1 MRNPLLTLL
10 FLIIVTSTSCVTQV
24 VTDDF
29 TYPHK
34 VRVDTIHSN
43 FKTTFL
49 RTSSICERN
58 LSIAEA
64 LQKEKAKVG
73 DPQVRDRIALLNIT
87 QQKKYSSTYSELDGN
102 AGPIYC
108 YMYDVVLIGDDI
120 NLGTSLNINDA
131 PKPSDEKK
139 MNKKI
144 AKNFYQ
150 LQGGKRLTLAEIQS
164 SSEMLSYRLL
174 STSEFKKYVLSEELA
189 VAPYEY
195 YWTSNTVNNNPIVIQ
210 FMPPYDIQTSLDS
223 TYNFKT
229 KSISNQKKKYRTV
242 LCDK

>member
-43 FKTTFL
+43 FRTTFL

-73 DPQVRDRIALLNIT
+73 DPHIRDRIALLNIT
-87 QQKKYSSTYSELDGN
+87 QQKKYSSTYSELDGD

-108 YMYDVVLIGDDI
+108 YMYDVVLIGDNI
-120 NLGTSLNINDA
+120 NLGTSLNVNDTH
-131 PKPSDEKK
+131 KPSDEKK
-139 MNKKI
+139 TNSKI

-150 LQGGKRLTLAEIQS
+150 LQGDKRLTLSEIQS
-164 SSEMLSYRLL
+164 SPEMLSYRLL
-174 STSEFKKYVLSEELA
+174 STSEFKKYVLSEELV
-189 VAPYEY
+189 VAPLEY
-195 YWTSNTVNNNPIVIQ
+195 YWTSNLIDDNPVVIQ
-210 FMPPYDIQTSLDS
+210 FMPYSDNRPLDS

-229 KSISNQKKKYRTV
+229 KSISNLKKKYRTV

>member
-1 MRNPLLTLL
+1 MRNPLITILL
-10 FLIIVTSTSCVTQV
+10 LLIFLITSCVTQV

-108 YMYDVVLIGDDI
+108 YMYDVVLIGDNI
-120 NLGTSLNINDA
+120 NLGTSLNKNDT
-131 PKPSDEKK
+131 PKPSNENK
-139 MNKKI
+139 MNNKM
-144 AKNFYQ
+144 AKYFYQ
-150 LQGGKRLTLAEIQS
+150 LQGGKRLTLSEIQS
-164 SSEMLSYRLL
+164 SPEMLSYRLL
-174 STSEFKKYVLSEELA
+174 STSEFKKYVLSAELA
-189 VAPYEY
+189 VAPLEY
-195 YWTSNTVNNNPIVIQ
+195 YWTSNLIDDNPVVIQ
-210 FMPPYDIQTSLDS
+210 FIPYSDNRPLDS

-229 KSISNQKKKYRTV
+229 KSISNLKKKYRTV